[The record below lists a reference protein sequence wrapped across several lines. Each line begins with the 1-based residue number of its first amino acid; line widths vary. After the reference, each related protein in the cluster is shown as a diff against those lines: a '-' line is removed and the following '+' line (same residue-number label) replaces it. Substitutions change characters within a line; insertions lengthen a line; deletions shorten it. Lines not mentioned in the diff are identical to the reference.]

1 MTERL
6 QRALSVFG
14 LFPSGTLG
22 NCCTRSSLHRDAQRM
37 LQISLSP
44 GRVGGYKILCL
55 AAPASLMSHHCAISL
70 TLELRE
76 LSLTE
81 FRNQNKY
88 MSEYQLKT

>member
-1 MTERL
+1 MVAELQLLWPWAVARACESRAAERPYSDVSL
-6 QRALSVFG
+6 Q
-14 LFPSGTLG
+14 
-22 NCCTRSSLHRDAQRM
+22 N
-37 LQISLSP
+37 
-44 GRVGGYKILCL
+44 LCL
-55 AAPASLMSHHCAISL
+55 AAPASLMSHHCIISL